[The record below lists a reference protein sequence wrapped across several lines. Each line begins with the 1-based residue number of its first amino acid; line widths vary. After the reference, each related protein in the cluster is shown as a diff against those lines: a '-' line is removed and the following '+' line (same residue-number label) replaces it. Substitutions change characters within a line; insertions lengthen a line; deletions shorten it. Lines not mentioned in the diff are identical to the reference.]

1 MVDEKY
7 WGFIGFDEFKYERLW
22 ESDEESLL
30 KTMTSSFGAAIK
42 LNTALDELVKNNEE
56 LNNAVDK
63 AQTAVKAKAEFL
75 ALMSHE
81 IRTPMNG
88 VIGMTGLLLDTVL
101 TEEQK
106 EYVETIRLSGDQ
118 LLVVIN
124 DILDFS
130 KIESAKLDLEKQPFD
145 LRDCIEDS
153 LDLLATKAA
162 EKGLDLVY
170 LIENNTPI
178 VINGDV
184 TRLRQIL
191 TNLISNAI
199 KFTDEGEVFIKAS
212 SANIDDKICEI
223 SFSVKDT
230 GIGIPD
236 EKMDRLFKSFS
247 QVDASTTRNYG
258 GTGLGL
264 AISKRLTEMMN
275 GHMWVESKPGNGST
289 FYFTIK
295 AEQIPPQS
303 KIYIKAKT
311 PLIKGKRVLIVDDN
325 KTNIKILTAQVE
337 QWGMEYKAAN
347 SPSEALGIVAED
359 EKFDAAILDFHM
371 PEMDGVKLAEKI
383 SKLKKGKDLP
393 FIILS
398 SIGKRDVT
406 IDNLNLN
413 ISVITKPI
421 RHHQLYDNLI
431 SNFKNGRRNK
441 LKERIT
447 GDDLILAKNYKLKI
461 LLAEDNTINQKVA
474 LRIFEK
480 LGYRIDVVANGFEV
494 INAARNINYDIIFMD
509 LSMPEMDGFTTTT
522 NILEEFPENKRPV
535 IVAMTANAFY
545 EDKNECISKGMDD
558 YIAKPLKL
566 EEIHALVSDW
576 AKKIYKKKED
586 LIEQLKNEKRP
597 SQIIDESK
605 ITFINDIQ
613 TPQDVIFFIELLDIY
628 ITDMPKVIGKIKL
641 AVDEKDHYKLRF
653 YAHKLKGNSLTLGID
668 FFVKICSQLENA
680 GKENKIDETTS
691 QLCDALIHDFE
702 KIIKELEII
711 RAKYSNM

>member
-1 MVDEKY
+1 
-7 WGFIGFDEFKYERLW
+7 
-22 ESDEESLL
+22 
-30 KTMTSSFGAAIK
+30 
-42 LNTALDELVKNNEE
+42 
-56 LNNAVDK
+56 
-63 AQTAVKAKAEFL
+63 
-75 ALMSHE
+75 MSHE

-88 VIGMTGLLLDTVL
+88 VIGMTGLLLDTDL
-101 TEEQK
+101 TEDQK

-130 KIESAKLDLEKQPFD
+130 KIESAKLDLENQPFD

-199 KFTDEGEVFIKAS
+199 KFTDEGEVFVKAS
-212 SANIDDKICEI
+212 AKDIDDKKCEI

-230 GIGIPD
+230 GIGIPE

-247 QVDASTTRNYG
+247 QVDASTSRNYG

-275 GHMWVESKPGNGST
+275 GEMWVESEPGNGST
-289 FYFTIK
+289 FYFKIE
-295 AEQIPPQS
+295 AEQVPPQS

-337 QWGMEYKAAN
+337 QWGMEFKAAAT
-347 SPSEALGIVAED
+347 PTEALSIVSGSD
-359 EKFDAAILDFHM
+359 KFDAAILDFYM
-371 PEMDGVKLAEKI
+371 PEMNGVKLAEKI
-383 SKLKKGKDLP
+383 SKLEKGKDIP

-398 SIGKRDVT
+398 SIGKKDIIVENT
-406 IDNLNLN
+406 KMN
-413 ISVITKPI
+413 ISVITKPV

-431 SNFKNGRRNK
+431 SNFKNARRIK
-441 LKERIT
+441 IKERVT
-447 GDDLILAKNYKLKI
+447 GEELILAKTYKLKI
-461 LLAEDNTINQKVA
+461 LIAEDNTINQKVA

-480 LGYRIDVVANGFEV
+480 LGYRIDVVANGYEV
-494 INAARNINYDIIFMD
+494 LNAIRNINYDIIFMD
-509 LSMPEMDGFTTTT
+509 LFMPEMDGFTTTK

-545 EDKNECISKGMDD
+545 EDKSECLSKGMDD

-566 EEIHALVSDW
+566 EEIFTVVSDW
-576 AKKIYKKKED
+576 AKKINRKKED
-586 LIEQLKNEKRP
+586 IIEQLKKEKRP
-597 SQIIDESK
+597 LQIIDESK

-613 TPQDVIFFIELLDIY
+613 TTQDVNFFIELLDIY
-628 ITDMPKVIGKIKL
+628 ISDMPKVIGKIKS

-668 FFVKICSQLENA
+668 FFVKISSQLENA
-680 GKENKIDETTS
+680 GKENRIDETTM
-691 QLCDALIHDFE
+691 QLCDALIFDFG
-702 KIIKELEII
+702 KIIKELEFI
-711 RAKYSNM
+711 RAKYSSM